1 MKIRIKGNT
10 IRFRLTK
17 TEVDTLCKE
26 GYIEEI
32 TYFGD
37 RTFSYAVQ
45 RSAIPTMEATF
56 SENKLTLAISEDK
69 VANWETNQQ
78 VGFEHAMPVGDNKTL
93 ELLLEKDFA
102 CLDER
107 LEDQSDNYPNP
118 KALES

>member
-32 TYFGD
+32 TDFGD
-37 RTFSYAVQ
+37 HTFCYAVQ
-45 RSAIPTMEATF
+45 RKAIPTMEATF

-69 VANWETNQQ
+69 VTNWETNQQ

>member
-32 TYFGD
+32 TDFGD
-37 RTFSYAVQ
+37 RTFCYAVQ
-45 RSAIPTMEATF
+45 RKAIPTMEATF

-78 VGFEHAMPVGDNKTL
+78 VGFEHAMTVGDNKTL

>member
-32 TYFGD
+32 TDFGD

>member
-32 TYFGD
+32 TDFGD

-45 RSAIPTMEATF
+45 RSAIPSMEATF

-69 VANWETNQQ
+69 VTNWETNQQ

>member
-32 TYFGD
+32 TDFGD

-45 RSAIPTMEATF
+45 RSAIPTMAATF

-69 VANWETNQQ
+69 VTNWETNQQ

>member
-32 TYFGD
+32 TDFGD

-45 RSAIPTMEATF
+45 RSAIPSMEATF

>member
-32 TYFGD
+32 TDFGD
-37 RTFSYAVQ
+37 HTFCYAVQ
-45 RSAIPTMEATF
+45 RKAIPTMEATF